1 MKLNKFDREVI
12 LNKTKD
18 LREKLE
24 NKSNLRRNYIR
35 KDFRDAEKA
44 LNNATDENDKK
55 DKELRLQAT
64 QSLINSLEIEM
75 CLIDDNLEKLEK
87 ILINN
92 EY

>member
-12 LNKTKD
+12 LNKIKEW
-18 LREKLE
+18 REELQ

-44 LNNATDENDKK
+44 LNSATDEHDKK
-55 DKELRLQAT
+55 DKELRLQQA

-75 CLIDDNLEKLEK
+75 WLIEDNLEKLEK